1 MSQHNPT
8 TTILYVGC
16 DVAKQTLALDPALLP
31 KLPAVANDR
40 PGHQQLLRALKALAQ
55 KTHQTPHLVVE
66 ATGGYEQ
73 ALVRAAHAAGVAI
86 SVVMPRRVRAHATS
100 LGQEAKTDRIDA
112 GMLSSFGRSTQPPST
127 PPPTPTEARARAL
140 SRRRTQL
147 VQLRAKE
154 RTRRQLEHDALITKS
169 LDRVL
174 RDLSSEIARIE
185 AALKALRQSD
195 PLFAAKVAALEKID
209 GVATITALNALA
221 TVPEL
226 GQIGRRSVA
235 NLVGLAPKA
244 RDSGTCK
251 ARRYIS
257 GGRPDARL
265 ALYMAAVTAS
275 RKNPILAPFYQ
286 RLRAAGKSVKLARIA
301 VMRRLL
307 CHMNSC
313 VRAVLQSN
321 HNATAVA
328 APIATDTA
336 PQPKAPAR
344 SAPFKTQKLAK
355 RVK

>member
-8 TTILYVGC
+8 TTILYLGC

-40 PGHQQLLRALKALAQ
+40 SGHQQLLRALKALAK
-55 KTHQTPHLVVE
+55 KTDQTPHLIVE

-73 ALVRAAHAAGVAI
+73 AIVRAAQAAGVAI
-86 SVVMPRRVRAHATS
+86 SVVMPRRVRAHATA

-112 GMLSSFGRSTQPPST
+112 GMLTSFGRSTQPPAT
-127 PPPTPTEARARAL
+127 PPPTPTEAQARAL
-140 SRRRTQL
+140 SRRRSQL

-154 RTRRQLEHDALITKS
+154 RTRRQLEHDAFITKS

-174 RDLSSEIARIE
+174 KDLSTEIARIE

-209 GVATITALNALA
+209 GVATITALNALG

-244 RDSGTCK
+244 RDSGTFK
-251 ARRYIS
+251 GRRYIS
-257 GGRPDARL
+257 GGRADARL

-275 RKNPILAPFYQ
+275 HKNPVLAPFYQ

-313 VRAVLQSN
+313 VRAVLQA
-321 HNATAVA
+321 HDNATAA
-328 APIATDTA
+328 GEAITA
-336 PQPKAPAR
+336 DPCSPQDERAR
-344 SAPFKTQKLAK
+344 SAPIQT
-355 RVK
+355 